1 MKLVVPIY
9 FLIYFL
15 FSQDTLVI
23 IENQIITKNDFIKR
37 SEYTIRP
44 TYCNS
49 DKNLDKKIILNS
61 LIAEKL
67 LAIKNKDEFD
77 IDETNL
83 IQGIKEQ
90 AMRKVMLENTV
101 NSSLVIDENKI
112 LDLLNKSLYDYKIDF
127 ITINHNEIFL
137 VNQDLNLNKSYKEII
152 KNLKHRNNQKYIKFG
167 ELSYDD
173 IYQEFYTSDINVG
186 DIIGPIKT
194 LNDNYILI
202 NVLSKKKNIL
212 IDTESQKNQY
222 ENVKSYLIKSES
234 YKIRKKYIQKIM
246 KGKTI
251 EFNENSF
258 FNLAD
263 YFYDQEKKPI
273 KTDDI
278 IFTLANRDWS
288 IEDLIE
294 INKLNPVL
302 FREPY
307 KNKNEFYNQFKLSLV
322 DLIQNYFLTKKA
334 YELNLSSHPAVVKEG
349 EIWSSYLSAN
359 SEKDKII
366 NANQSLLK
374 NLNTEYEVLEKIL
387 NKELEILFVEN
398 SDKILIDVEMFNGI
412 KLSNIDMLVINTN
425 QPYQLNVPPFPRLTT
440 KNNLDYGTKKD
451 S

>member
-15 FSQDTLVI
+15 FSQDTLAI

-37 SEYTIRP
+37 AEYTIRP
-44 TYCNS
+44 KYCNS

-90 AMRKVMLENTV
+90 AMRKVMLENMV

-137 VNQDLNLNKSYKEII
+137 VNQDLNLNKSFKEII
-152 KNLKHRNNQKYIKFG
+152 KNLKHKTNQKHIRFG

-173 IYQEFYTSDINVG
+173 IYQKFYTSNINVG

-212 IDTESQKNQY
+212 IDTESQENQY
-222 ENVKSYLIKSES
+222 ENVKNYLIKSES
-234 YKIRKKYIQKIM
+234 YKIRKNYIQKIM

-251 EFNENSF
+251 EFNETSF

-273 KTDDI
+273 KNDDI
-278 IFTLANRDWS
+278 IFTLSNKDWS
-288 IEDLIE
+288 IGDLIE

-334 YELNLSSHPAVVKEG
+334 YELNLSLHPAVIKEV
-349 EIWSSYLSAN
+349 ETWSSYLSAN
-359 SEKDKII
+359 YEKDKII
-366 NANQSLLK
+366 NENQSLLK

-387 NKELEILFVEN
+387 NKELEILFIEN

>member
-152 KNLKHRNNQKYIKFG
+152 KNLKHRNNQKYIKF
-167 ELSYDD
+167 EEISYDD

-222 ENVKSYLIKSES
+222 ENVKNYLIKSES
-234 YKIRKKYIQKIM
+234 YKIRKNYIQKIM
-246 KGKTI
+246 KGITI
-251 EFNENSF
+251 EFN
-258 FNLAD
+258 
-263 YFYDQEKKPI
+263 
-273 KTDDI
+273 
-278 IFTLANRDWS
+278 
-288 IEDLIE
+288 
-294 INKLNPVL
+294 
-302 FREPY
+302 
-307 KNKNEFYNQFKLSLV
+307 
-322 DLIQNYFLTKKA
+322 
-334 YELNLSSHPAVVKEG
+334 
-349 EIWSSYLSAN
+349 
-359 SEKDKII
+359 
-366 NANQSLLK
+366 
-374 NLNTEYEVLEKIL
+374 
-387 NKELEILFVEN
+387 
-398 SDKILIDVEMFNGI
+398 
-412 KLSNIDMLVINTN
+412 
-425 QPYQLNVPPFPRLTT
+425 
-440 KNNLDYGTKKD
+440 
-451 S
+451 

>member
-1 MKLVVPIY
+1 
-9 FLIYFL
+9 
-15 FSQDTLVI
+15 
-23 IENQIITKNDFIKR
+23 
-37 SEYTIRP
+37 
-44 TYCNS
+44 
-49 DKNLDKKIILNS
+49 
-61 LIAEKL
+61 
-67 LAIKNKDEFD
+67 
-77 IDETNL
+77 
-83 IQGIKEQ
+83 
-90 AMRKVMLENTV
+90 MRKVMLENTV

-152 KNLKHRNNQKYIKFG
+152 KNLKHRNNQKYIKF
-167 ELSYDD
+167 EEISYDD

-234 YKIRKKYIQKIM
+234 YKIRKNYIQKIM

>member
-1 MKLVVPIY
+1 MKLVLPIY

-152 KNLKHRNNQKYIKFG
+152 KNLKHRNNQKYIRFG
-167 ELSYDD
+167 ELSHDD
-173 IYQEFYTSDINVG
+173 IYQEFYTSNINVG

-222 ENVKSYLIKSES
+222 QNVKSYLIKSES
-234 YKIRKKYIQKIM
+234 YKIRKNYIQKIM

-278 IFTLANRDWS
+278 IFTLENKDWS

>member
-152 KNLKHRNNQKYIKFG
+152 KNLKHRNNQKYIKF
-167 ELSYDD
+167 EEISYDD

-234 YKIRKKYIQKIM
+234 YKIRKNYIQKIM

-374 NLNTEYEVLEKIL
+374 NLNTEHEVLEKIL

>member
-152 KNLKHRNNQKYIKFG
+152 KNLKHRNNQKYIKF
-167 ELSYDD
+167 EEISYDD

-234 YKIRKKYIQKIM
+234 YKIRKNYIQKIM

>member
-152 KNLKHRNNQKYIKFG
+152 KSLKHRTNQKYIKFG

-222 ENVKSYLIKSES
+222 ENIKSYLIKSES
-234 YKIRKKYIQKIM
+234 YKIRKNYIQKIM

-374 NLNTEYEVLEKIL
+374 NLNTEHEVLEKIL